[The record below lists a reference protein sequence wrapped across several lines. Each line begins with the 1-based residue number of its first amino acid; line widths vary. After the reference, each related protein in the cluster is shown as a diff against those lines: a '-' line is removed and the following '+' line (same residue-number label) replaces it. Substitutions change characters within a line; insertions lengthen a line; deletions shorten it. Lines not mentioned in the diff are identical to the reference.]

1 MLAGYFRVAAAG
13 TCLLPAEQAYRRPMA
28 NLLPMP
34 DNLLFV
40 FSDQQRAG
48 DLGCE
53 GNGQAIT
60 PHLDRMAAEGVRF
73 TNAVS
78 TCPVCTPYR
87 AALLTGRYPL
97 SNGMVINDVRLPVT
111 ETSLA
116 HVLRDAGYVTGY
128 FGKWHLDGPYRG
140 GFTPPGPRRQGFDTW
155 AAADCCHDY
164 MQAWYYRDDPEPIW
178 IDGYDADH
186 FTDLT
191 IDFMRDYVRAQTRGP
206 GRPAPRGF
214 CAFLSWG
221 PPHNPYEVMPEAY
234 RVHDPAR
241 MALRPNVPPE
251 DEELARQQYAG
262 YFSHITALDRN
273 LGRLRAALE
282 ELGIAEDTLVIFT
295 SDHGDMLRSH
305 GLYEKQLPYEESI
318 AVPFIA
324 CQPGRVPAGQTRDT
338 LLNVPDLMPTLL
350 AHLGVDCPRTV
361 EGADLSFAL
370 RGRVGHEP
378 TSAFIANP
386 VPFMPHRM
394 IPEWRGVRTKTHTYA
409 ETLDGPW
416 LLFDNVADPY
426 QRRNLADNPTV
437 ADTQAALQ
445 AELQSWLARLR
456 DQFLPLEAYVERFGF
471 DLAPSGHPVYYGE
484 VGRHDPN

>member
-1 MLAGYFRVAAAG
+1 
-13 TCLLPAEQAYRRPMA
+13 
-28 NLLPMP
+28 MP
-34 DNLLFV
+34 TNLLFI

-48 DLGCE
+48 DMGCE
-53 GNGQAIT
+53 GNPQALT

-111 ETSLA
+111 ETSIA

-140 GFTPPGPRRQGFDTW
+140 GWTPPGPRRQGFDTW
-155 AAADCCHDY
+155 AVAECCHDY
-164 MQAWYYRDDPEPIW
+164 MKAWYYRDDPEPIW

-186 FTDLT
+186 FTDLAV
-191 IDFMRDYVRAQTRGP
+191 DFMRAWARRSAGGQKP
-206 GRPAPRGF
+206 F
-214 CAFLSWG
+214 CAFLSWA
-221 PPHNPYEVMPEAY
+221 PPHNPYEVMPDEY
-234 RVHDPAR
+234 KVHDPAETI
-241 MALRPNVPPE
+241 LRPNVPAE
-251 DEELARQQYAG
+251 DDDLARTQYAG
-262 YFSHITALDRN
+262 YYSHITALDRN
-273 LGRLRAALE
+273 MGRLRTALE

-324 CQPGRVPAGQTRDT
+324 CQPGTVPAGQTRDT

-350 AHLGVDCPRTV
+350 AHLDVACPDTV

-378 TSAFIANP
+378 TSAFLANP
-386 VPFMPHRM
+386 VPFMPGRM
-394 IPEWRGVRTKTHTYA
+394 IPEWRGVRTKTHTYV

-416 LLFDNVADPY
+416 MMYNNVADPY
-426 QRRNLADNPTV
+426 QMNNLAED
-437 ADTQAALQ
+437 AAVPELREVLQ
-445 AELQSWLARLR
+445 GELQGWLARLH
-456 DQFLPLEAYVERFGF
+456 DQFLPLEAYVERLGF
-471 DLAPSGHPVYYGE
+471 NLAPSGHPVYYGE